1 VHLEP
6 GGSQHVGEPQQ
17 THSGLLLVG
26 QPTDSVASMWHA
38 EVMKFNARHIAV
50 AAAGLVSAGIIG
62 GVTALAM
69 TAGGQQPQEG
79 TIVQQVADESTAE
92 PTPSPSPAVEPSPTP
107 SPAASPTP
115 TQTQTTQPPP
125 PPPTENVPPG
135 TVDDPKP
142 SRVPGNGEL
151 PAPKPTLPQANTD

>member
-125 PPPTENVPPG
+125 TDPAPISTATGTSDRQPARPPG
-135 TVDDPKP
+135 SGMLT
-142 SRVPGNGEL
+142 PGPG
-151 PAPKPTLPQANTD
+151 PGWP